1 MQFGEILVHFY
12 HWFGQNHYRTK
23 PQFCSLMCSEVYQG
37 AVWLVLGWEIF
48 QNFGLDYPNP
58 KLIFPLFW
66 AKF

>member
-23 PQFCSLMCSEVYQG
+23 PQFCGPMCSEVYQG

-48 QNFGLDYPNP
+48 QNFGLD
-58 KLIFPLFW
+58 
-66 AKF
+66 